1 MIIVKQNDIL
11 FYLVGGA
18 IFGFLFG
25 TIPDEA
31 VFIISTLLGGILAV
45 LVGIF
50 RELLN
55 ISKQLEE
62 KKGMTHQGQNSVEP
76 IQDPEKIREMKE
88 YFYISKRQRTIC

>member
-1 MIIVKQNDIL
+1 MKYNGVISMKQNDIL

-25 TIPDEA
+25 TIPNGA
-31 VFIISTLLGGILAV
+31 VIVISTLLGGILAV

-62 KKGMTHQGQNSVEP
+62 KKE
-76 IQDPEKIREMKE
+76 
-88 YFYISKRQRTIC
+88 

>member
-1 MIIVKQNDIL
+1 VKQNDIL

-25 TIPDEA
+25 TIRDGA
-31 VFIISTLLGGILAV
+31 VIVISTLLGGILAV

-55 ISKQLEE
+55 ISKQLKE
-62 KKGMTHQGQNSVEP
+62 KKE
-76 IQDPEKIREMKE
+76 
-88 YFYISKRQRTIC
+88 

>member
-1 MIIVKQNDIL
+1 MQYNGVISLKQNDIL

-25 TIPDEA
+25 TIPSED
-31 VFIISTLLGGILAV
+31 VIIISTLLGGILAI

-55 ISKQLEE
+55 ISKTTLGE
-62 KKGMTHQGQNSVEP
+62 KGMTHQG
-76 IQDPEKIREMKE
+76 
-88 YFYISKRQRTIC
+88 

>member
-1 MIIVKQNDIL
+1 MKYNGVISVKQSDIL

-25 TIPDEA
+25 TIPNEA
-31 VFIISTLLGGILAV
+31 VIVISTLLGGILAI

-50 RELLN
+50 REQLLN

-62 KKGMTHQGQNSVEP
+62 KKE
-76 IQDPEKIREMKE
+76 
-88 YFYISKRQRTIC
+88 